1 MGTLLKGQK
10 FTEILLPILTRIGSF
25 VHFLGLFLQ
34 IKEEGV
40 FELMTKYIFVT
51 GGVVSSIGKGIV
63 AASLGRLLKNRGLK
77 VTIQKFDP
85 YINVDPGT
93 MSPYQHGEVF
103 VTDDGAETDL
113 DLGHYERFIDI
124 NLNKYSNVTTGK
136 IYSEVLRKERKGE
149 YLGATV
155 QVIPHI
161 TNEIKEKIMRA
172 AKMTDSDVIITEVGG
187 TVGDIESLPF
197 LEALRQ
203 MKADVGADNVMYI
216 HTTLIPY
223 LKAAGEM
230 KTKPTQH
237 SVKELRGLGIQPNI
251 LVVRTEQPVSQNV
264 KNKLAQFCDVEP
276 EAVIESPDV
285 DTLYSIPLLLQKQGM
300 DRIVCEH
307 LKLETP
313 EADME
318 EWKQLEEKVL
328 NLKKKV
334 RIALVGKYVELPD
347 AYISVV
353 EALKHSGFAFDADI
367 ELDWIKAQDLTKE
380 NVAEY
385 LKDADGILVPGG
397 FGDRGVEG
405 KIEAIRYAREN
416 DVPFLG
422 ICLGMQMA
430 CVEFARNVVGLE
442 DAASAETTPE
452 TTNNIIDL
460 MADQENIENL
470 GGTLRLGLYPCKI
483 KKGTKTAEA
492 YDGADVVQER
502 HRHRYEFNNKYR
514 QLFEEKGL
522 VFSGVSPD
530 NRLVEIVEL
539 TEKKFFVG
547 CQFHRELISR
557 PNRPQKLIKGFVG
570 AALSEREGK

>member
-1 MGTLLKGQK
+1 
-10 FTEILLPILTRIGSF
+10 
-25 VHFLGLFLQ
+25 
-34 IKEEGV
+34 
-40 FELMTKYIFVT
+40 MTKYIFVT

-124 NLNKYSNVTTGK
+124 NLNQYSNVTTGK
-136 IYSEVLRKERKGE
+136 IYSEVIRKERKGE

-161 TNEIKEKIMRA
+161 TNEIKSKIMRA

-203 MKADVGADNVMYI
+203 MKAEVGADNVMYI

-251 LVVRTEQPVSQNV
+251 LVVRTESPVSQST
-264 KNKLAQFCDVEP
+264 KNKLAQFCDVAP
-276 EAVIESPDV
+276 EAVIESRDV
-285 DTLYSIPLLLQKQGM
+285 ETLYSIPLALQAQGM
-300 DRIVCEH
+300 DQIVCDH
-307 LKLETP
+307 LKIDAP
-313 EADME
+313 VADMT
-318 EWKQLEEKVL
+318 EWRALEEKVL

-334 RIALVGKYVELPD
+334 KIALVGKYVELPD
-347 AYISVV
+347 AYLSVV
-353 EALKHSGFAFDADI
+353 EALKHAGFADDADI
-367 ELDWIKAQDLTKE
+367 EIDWVNAAELTHE
-380 NVAEY
+380 NVTDY
-385 LKDADGILVPGG
+385 LQAADGILVPGG
-397 FGDRGVEG
+397 FGDRGIEG

-422 ICLGMQMA
+422 ICLGMQLA

-442 DAASAETTPE
+442 GAHSAETDPE
-452 TTNNIIDL
+452 TPYNIIDL

-470 GGTLRLGLYPCKI
+470 GGTLRLGLYPCQLKP
-483 KKGTKTAEA
+483 GTKTATAYHNEA
-492 YDGADVVQER
+492 VVQER
-502 HRHRYEFNNKYR
+502 HRHRYEFNNEYR
-514 QLFEEKGL
+514 EQFEANGL

-530 NRLVEIVEL
+530 NRLVEIVEFP
-539 TEKKFFVG
+539 ENKFFVA
-547 CQFHRELISR
+547 CQFHPELISR
-557 PNRPQKLIKGFVG
+557 PNRPQRLIQAFVD
-570 AALSEREGK
+570 ASLENK

>member
-1 MGTLLKGQK
+1 
-10 FTEILLPILTRIGSF
+10 
-25 VHFLGLFLQ
+25 
-34 IKEEGV
+34 
-40 FELMTKYIFVT
+40 MTKYIFVT

-172 AKMTDSDVIITEVGG
+172 ASMTDSDVIITEVGG

-203 MKADVGADNVMYI
+203 MKADVGSDNVMYI

-251 LVVRTEQPVSQNV
+251 LVVRTEQPVSQDV
-264 KNKLAQFCDVEP
+264 KNKLAQFCDVAP
-276 EAVIESPDV
+276 EAVIESRDV
-285 DTLYSIPLLLQKQGM
+285 ETLYSIPLALQAQGM
-300 DRIVCEH
+300 DQFVCDH
-307 LKLETP
+307 LKLEAP
-313 EADME
+313 AADMT
-318 EWKQLEEKVL
+318 EWRELEEKVL
-328 NLKKKV
+328 SLQKTV
-334 RIALVGKYVELPD
+334 RIGLVGKYVELPD
-347 AYISVV
+347 AYLSVV
-353 EALKHSGFAFDADI
+353 ESLKHAGFAYNSDI
-367 ELDWIKAQDLTKE
+367 EIDWIQAQEITQD
-380 NVAEY
+380 NAAEK
-385 LKDADGILVPGG
+385 LSHLDGILVPGG

-405 KIEAIRYAREN
+405 KVEAIRFAREN

-430 CVEFARNVVGLE
+430 CVEFGRNVVGLE
-442 DAASAETTPE
+442 DAGSAETYPDAQ
-452 TTNNIIDL
+452 NNIIDL

-470 GGTLRLGLYPCKI
+470 GGTLRLGLYPCKV
-483 KKGTKTAEA
+483 KKGTKTAAA
-492 YDGADVVQER
+492 YNNEEVVQER

-514 QLFEEKGL
+514 EMFEANGM

-530 NRLVEIVEL
+530 NRLVEIVEIP
-539 TEKKFFVG
+539 EKKFFVG
-547 CQFHRELISR
+547 CQFHPELISR
-557 PNRPQKLIKGFVG
+557 PNRPQKLIKAFVG
-570 AALSEREGK
+570 ASLDSREEK

>member
-1 MGTLLKGQK
+1 
-10 FTEILLPILTRIGSF
+10 
-25 VHFLGLFLQ
+25 
-34 IKEEGV
+34 
-40 FELMTKYIFVT
+40 MTKYIFVT

-172 AKMTDSDVIITEVGG
+172 ASMTDSDVIITEVGG

-203 MKADVGADNVMYI
+203 MKADVGSDNVMYI

-251 LVVRTEQPVSQNV
+251 LVVRTEQPVSQDV
-264 KNKLAQFCDVEP
+264 KNKLAQFCDVAP
-276 EAVIESPDV
+276 EAVIESRDV
-285 DTLYSIPLLLQKQGM
+285 ETLYSIPLALQAQGM
-300 DRIVCEH
+300 DQFVCDH
-307 LKLETP
+307 LKLDAP
-313 EADME
+313 AADMT
-318 EWKQLEEKVL
+318 EWRKLEEKVL
-328 NLKKKV
+328 NLKKTV
-334 RIALVGKYVELPD
+334 RIGLVGKYVELPD
-347 AYISVV
+347 AYLSVV
-353 EALKHSGFAFDADI
+353 ESLKHAGFAYDSDI
-367 ELDWIKAQDLTKE
+367 EIDWIQAQDITQE
-380 NVAEY
+380 NATEK
-385 LKDADGILVPGG
+385 LRHLDGILVPGG

-405 KIEAIRYAREN
+405 KVEAIRFAREN

-430 CVEFARNVVGLE
+430 CVEFGRNVVGLE
-442 DAASAETTPE
+442 DAGSAETYPNAK
-452 TTNNIIDL
+452 NNIIDL
-460 MADQENIENL
+460 MSDQENIENL
-470 GGTLRLGLYPCKI
+470 GGTLRLGLYPCKL
-483 KKGTKTAEA
+483 KKGTKTSTA
-492 YDGADVVQER
+492 YNNEEVVQER

-514 QLFEEKGL
+514 EMFEENGL

-530 NRLVEIVEL
+530 NRLVEIVEIP
-539 TEKKFFVG
+539 EKKFFVG
-547 CQFHRELISR
+547 CQFHPELISR
-557 PNRPQKLIKGFVG
+557 PNRPQQLIKAFVG
-570 AALSEREGK
+570 ASLESREEK